1 MGFLEDMKYI
11 AAGKQAEE
19 AAKMQQVASDAEVR
33 GASKYAQGLAKMA
46 AEQAY
51 MNTTAPQQVQQQ
63 TQLQQPMQQGGQGF
77 YGTDN
82 SDSMSPQTRA
92 WLQSIQSR

>member
-1 MGFLEDMKYI
+1 MGFLENMKYM
-11 AAGKQAEE
+11 AMGKQVEE
-19 AAKMQQVASDAEVR
+19 VAKMQQVASDAEVR

-51 MNTTAPQQVQQQ
+51 VNTIAPQQVQQPI
-63 TQLQQPMQQGGQGF
+63 QQPMQQGGRG
-77 YGTDN
+77 YYDTSNTDT
-82 SDSMSPQTRA
+82 MSPETRA